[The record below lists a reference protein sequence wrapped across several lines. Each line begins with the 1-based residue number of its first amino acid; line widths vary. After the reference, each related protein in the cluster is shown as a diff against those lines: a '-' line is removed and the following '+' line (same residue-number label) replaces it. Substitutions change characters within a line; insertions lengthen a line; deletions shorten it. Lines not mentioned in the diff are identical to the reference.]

1 MDYVRSKSLIKK
13 SIARLVPHKS
23 IQYRSMSLQGAFE
36 DYGILKAIAKGTHE
50 PFFEQLF
57 EQNIKPGMT
66 VVDIGAHLG
75 KYVLLAAQK
84 LGSSGRVFA
93 FEPHPR
99 TFRYLERNV
108 TVNLARNNV
117 QIFNF
122 AISKENSRAYL
133 NADMLQSDYTSLSFI
148 RDDREVQKFEIET
161 RRLENISPNLLSIDC
176 MKIDVEGAELLA
188 LEGCEKIIAASKAEG
203 RDLKL
208 FIESNPAALRAFE
221 ANPLTLLEK
230 IKELGF
236 RRVQIIDETSRNLEA
251 LRPGWERQC
260 ENLFCEF

>member
-13 SIARLVPHKS
+13 SIAKLVPHKT

-57 EQNIKPGMT
+57 EQSIQPGMT
-66 VVDIGAHLG
+66 IIDIGAHLG
-75 KYVLLAAQK
+75 KYVLLAGQK

-108 TVNLARNNV
+108 ISNLPNGGVR
-117 QIFNF
+117 IFNF

-133 NADMLQSDYTSLSFI
+133 NADMLQSDYTSLSFV

-161 RRLENISPNLLSIDC
+161 RRLESVSPDLQSIDC

-188 LEGCEKIIAASKAEG
+188 LEGCEKIIAASKTEG
-203 RDLKL
+203 RPLKL
-208 FIESNPAALRAFE
+208 FIESNPEALRAFG
-221 ANPLTLLEK
+221 ASPQALLEK
-230 IKELGF
+230 IAEMGF
-236 RRVQIIDETSRNLEA
+236 EKVRIIDEASRKLES
-251 LRPGWERQC
+251 LQPGWERHC
-260 ENLFCEF
+260 HNLFCEF